1 MKLSL
6 AENIR
11 MFRKQKKMTQEKL
24 AEALGVTV
32 GAVYKWESGLS
43 QPELGMLVEL
53 ADFFDISVDVLIG
66 YRTKDNRMEAM
77 LERINTYCQ
86 VMDPTAISE
95 AEKLLGK
102 YPHSFEAVLNCASV
116 YMAFGTPER
125 DANMLKRALELL
137 EEAKVL
143 LPQNDDPRFNELT
156 ILGGQSEVWFLLGDI
171 EKSLEVLKKNNA
183 AGIFSDK
190 IGLYLAVYLDRPE
203 EAKMYLSEAL
213 LTSIVTLINVIF
225 AYYFFFKA
233 ANDWKSAET
242 ITAWGIDMLS
252 RLRKEVKPDITEKI
266 LAELQLLL
274 SHAQYK
280 QGRWE
285 EAFESLDKT
294 KVLVQSFD
302 SMPEYSLKT
311 VRFTEQTDQT
321 FVYDVMGKTA
331 ADSIATV
338 LGLLDDPAFS
348 ERWKEFIENEQ

>member
-43 QPELGMLVEL
+43 QPELGMLVEI
-53 ADFFDISVDVLIG
+53 ADFFDVSVDVLIG
-66 YRTKDNRMEAM
+66 YRMKDNRLDAM
-77 LERINTYCQ
+77 LERINAYCQ
-86 VMDPTAISE
+86 TMDPAALIE
-95 AEKLLGK
+95 AEKVLGK
-102 YPHSFEAVLNCASV
+102 YPHSFEAVLNCAAV
-116 YMAFGTPER
+116 YMAFGAPER
-125 DANMLKRALELL
+125 DAGMLKRALELL

-143 LPQNDDPRFNELT
+143 LPQNDDPRINEST
-156 ILGGQSEVWFLLGDI
+156 ILGGLSGVWFLLGDT
-171 EKSLEVLKKNNA
+171 EKSLDLLKKNNA
-183 AGIFSDK
+183 AGIFSDM
-190 IGLYLAVYLDRPE
+190 IGLYLAVYLDRQE
-203 EAKMYLSEAL
+203 EAKPYLSEAL
-213 LTSIVTLINVIF
+213 LNSIATLINVIF
-225 AYYFFFKA
+225 GYYFFFKA

-280 QGRWE
+280 LGRRE
-285 EAFESLDKT
+285 EAFESFDKI
-294 KVLVQSFD
+294 KVLVHSFD

-348 ERWKEFIENEQ
+348 KRWKEFIENEQ

>member
-43 QPELGMLVEL
+43 QPELGMLVEI
-53 ADFFDISVDVLIG
+53 ADFFDVSVDVLIG
-66 YRTKDNRMEAM
+66 YRMKDNRLDAM
-77 LERINTYCQ
+77 LERINAYCQ
-86 VMDPTAISE
+86 TMDPAALIE
-95 AEKLLGK
+95 AEKVLGK
-102 YPHSFEAVLNCASV
+102 YPHSFEAVLNCAAV
-116 YMAFGTPER
+116 YMAFGAPER
-125 DANMLKRALELL
+125 DAGMLKRALELL

-143 LPQNDDPRFNELT
+143 LPQNDDPRINEST
-156 ILGGQSEVWFLLGDI
+156 ILGGLSGVWFLLGDT
-171 EKSLEVLKKNNA
+171 EKSLDLLKKNNA
-183 AGIFSDK
+183 AGIFSDM
-190 IGLYLAVYLDRPE
+190 IGLYLAVYLDRQE
-203 EAKMYLSEAL
+203 EAKPYLSEAL
-213 LTSIVTLINVIF
+213 LNSIATLINVIF
-225 AYYFFFKA
+225 GYYFFFKA

-242 ITAWGIDMLS
+242 ITTWGIDMLT
-252 RLRKEVKPDITEKI
+252 RLRKEVKPDIAEKI
-266 LAELQLLL
+266 LAEMQLLL

-280 QGRWE
+280 MGRRE
-285 EAFESLDKT
+285 EALKSFEKT
-294 KVLVQSFD
+294 KTLVHSFD